1 MKEQVKKKEGPLAGI
16 RVVDFTTNISGPSAT
31 AILADLGA
39 DVVKIERVG
48 KGDDARHM
56 SPAWNGESAYFLA
69 INRNKRSLALDFRQ
83 PEGREITLKLIA
95 QADVVVENF
104 RRGVLE
110 KYGLDGKSLLRE
122 HPSLIYCSLS
132 AYGDDGPDCMLPGY
146 DAVVQARTG
155 IMSIT
160 GSREDEPSRA
170 GVSILDAGS
179 ATWAAVGILSALF
192 HRERT
197 GRGQIV
203 GTSLFE
209 TGVYWMNY
217 HLVAYQVT
225 RRDPVPQGARHT
237 AFAPYGAFETA
248 DGPIMIGISNDGLFA
263 RLAQAIGRPE
273 LTHDPRFATNPDRV
287 VNREELEGLLNKQ
300 LRQRPRAEWVAL
312 FREAGI
318 PCSPIQ
324 RPSQVMEDPQLAA
337 LSLLQLTPHPRIA
350 EVKIPRLPVRLTD
363 TPAAIRTS
371 APLLGQHT
379 REILEEIGE
388 LARVEELLSKGVIGL
403 DVEGGGDR

>member
-170 GVSILDAGS
+170 GVSIQDAG
-179 ATWAAVGILSALF
+179 
-192 HRERT
+192 
-197 GRGQIV
+197 
-203 GTSLFE
+203 
-209 TGVYWMNY
+209 
-217 HLVAYQVT
+217 
-225 RRDPVPQGARHT
+225 
-237 AFAPYGAFETA
+237 
-248 DGPIMIGISNDGLFA
+248 
-263 RLAQAIGRPE
+263 
-273 LTHDPRFATNPDRV
+273 
-287 VNREELEGLLNKQ
+287 
-300 LRQRPRAEWVAL
+300 
-312 FREAGI
+312 
-318 PCSPIQ
+318 
-324 RPSQVMEDPQLAA
+324 
-337 LSLLQLTPHPRIA
+337 
-350 EVKIPRLPVRLTD
+350 
-363 TPAAIRTS
+363 
-371 APLLGQHT
+371 
-379 REILEEIGE
+379 
-388 LARVEELLSKGVIGL
+388 
-403 DVEGGGDR
+403 